1 MSSEPPQTVILP
13 VPRNEVKLGREAKR
27 SPAIAGDRFSHIVIL
42 MNEVKKN
49 RFRPKLFITRFFV
62 ACSSRMT
69 RWFVISNPYCY
80 PNIICHLMSEAKA
93 YPNESGKNLRPARPS
108 GAGGRESSRDSFP
121 PGTSLKHS
129 YLVHLKETSM
139 RE

>member
-1 MSSEPPQTVILP
+1 MKDLYVIKIDSMYRSDERSESL
-13 VPRNEVKLGREAKR
+13 
-27 SPAIAGDRFSHIVIL
+27 
-42 MNEVKKN
+42 
-49 RFRPKLFITRFFV
+49 
-62 ACSSRMT
+62 SRRM
-69 RWFVISNPYCY
+69 
-80 PNIICHLMSEAKA
+80 
-93 YPNESGKNLRPARPS
+93 SGKNLRPARPS